1 MEIKSIKDIFDK
13 NGDWIVMIDPFS
25 VDEDNPIYQY
35 LFDEKGH
42 TREAIIDEAIK
53 YANEINAPWHSSIA
67 KYIFSERFD
76 VACKE
81 NYSAIY
87 AWR

>member
-1 MEIKSIKDIFDK
+1 MDIEEK
-13 NGDWIVMIDPFS
+13 NEQIIDI
-25 VDEDNPIYQY
+25 NK
-35 LFDEKGH
+35 EKINDANRPNQ
-42 TREAIIDEAIK
+42 TTEAIIDEAIK

-76 VACKE
+76 VACKG